1 MRAKHRRT
9 WLLVGVLGL
18 LAAVFAVNEVH
29 TRLLARGLRPIAEQK
44 AAECAAAEGV
54 GSTGRVTHEVS
65 VAKPYWVA
73 GRPSGK
79 VSVYIG
85 GDAAG
90 GEQGYVSYEYFF
102 VLEGGQWVLTESGRC
117 TDTQCRRRAERAFAR

>member
-1 MRAKHRRT
+1 M
-9 WLLVGVLGL
+9 LVGVLGL

-29 TRLLARGLRPIAEQK
+29 TRLLARGLRPIAQKK
-44 AAECAAAEGV
+44 AAESAAAEGV
-54 GSTGRVTHEVS
+54 ESTARVTHEVS

-73 GRPSGK
+73 GRPAGK
-79 VSVYIG
+79 VSVYIK
-85 GDAAG
+85 GDAPGSA
-90 GEQGYVSYEYFF
+90 QGYVNYEYFF

>member
-1 MRAKHRRT
+1 M
-9 WLLVGVLGL
+9 LVGVLGL
-18 LAAVFAVNEVH
+18 LVAVFAVNEVY

-65 VAKPYWVA
+65 AVKRYWLV

-79 VSVYIG
+79 VSVYIR
-85 GDAAG
+85 GDPARG
-90 GEQGYVSYEYFF
+90 DEGYVSYEYFF
-102 VLEGGQWVLTESGRC
+102 VLERGQWVLTESGRC